1 MMHGLQNILLVYVLR
16 CLGQI
21 VHGSDIINGKKA
33 PENSMQYVVSV
44 QNIDGHMCGGF
55 LVTED
60 FVVTAAHCDVENPT
74 HVVLGSH
81 NIKKGYQ
88 INIEK
93 KFKHPSYSNI
103 WLGNDIMLLKLSR
116 KAQLGCKVQIIQLPC
131 AEMNLKAGEVCQV
144 AGWGKNRTG
153 GENVDDLRVVSVS
166 VINQYVC
173 REQWPGLSANVIC
186 AGGYGTNKGFCQ
198 GDSGAPLV
206 CNGLVVGLA
215 SFNKNYNCAYPD
227 VPNIYTDISKYLK
240 WINGIL
246 LTATSS

>member
-1 MMHGLQNILLVYVLR
+1 
-16 CLGQI
+16 
-21 VHGSDIINGKKA
+21 
-33 PENSMQYVVSV
+33 MQYVVSV

-103 WLGNDIMLLKLSR
+103 WLGNDIMLLKVSMYS
-116 KAQLGCKVQIIQLPC
+116 CKQRF
-131 AEMNLKAGEVCQV
+131 QV

>member
-1 MMHGLQNILLVYVLR
+1 NTNAMSVT
-16 CLGQI
+16 

-74 HVVLGSH
+74 H
-81 NIKKGYQ
+81 GYQ